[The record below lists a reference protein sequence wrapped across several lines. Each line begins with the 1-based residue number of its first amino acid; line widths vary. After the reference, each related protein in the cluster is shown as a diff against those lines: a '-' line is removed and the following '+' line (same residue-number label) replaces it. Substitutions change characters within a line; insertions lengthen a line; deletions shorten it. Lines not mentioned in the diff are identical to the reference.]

1 MSKIIGFIKANLIVV
16 ISVLLIFVFIPT
28 GYFFANGWNKKVH
41 DAANAAYNDE
51 KQTLTSNGSI
61 TYSLLAVLEGEADLS
76 ESRAPNTAVTR
87 FYQARKAEREEQVQ
101 EVVERGTA
109 FNQGDHIEL
118 VPGILP
124 QAADN
129 KTQKRLG
136 REMAEAIAG
145 TEANPSVYQRK
156 LQRLNAGSPPKADTL
171 AATLSDVKNEQQ
183 KIFENSNAD
192 GKMTVAQAELL
203 EEKLISHR
211 LGEYIGRSKALT
223 FYCSTDA
230 FVNGDAKP
238 MTTGRSSFGSAS
250 KDGFSVIPS
259 EVPPL
264 STIDEAVVF
273 NWLWDFWVISDVL
286 DAAAMAN
293 TSVESGAM
301 AIPSAPIK
309 SIESIRISQIKKVDA
324 EAPSDD
330 ASSGGGGRFRS
341 SPGGSNTKDDDEKQ
355 ATFTG
360 RTGGESNSAF
370 DLRTIEVVVVASS
383 QDLPRFIDAVGKT
396 NYMTVTDVDLEQ
408 VDVWSDLEQGF
419 YYGDDHV
426 VRAKLTIESVWL
438 RSWMTPIMPD
448 PIKLALGVPVIAE
461 IPEGADD

>member
-1 MSKIIGFIKANLIVV
+1 MSKIIDFIKANLIVV
-16 ISVLLIFVFIPT
+16 VSAVMILVFIPT
-28 GYFFANGWNKKVH
+28 GYFFANGWNNKVH
-41 DAANAAYNDE
+41 DAANAAYTKE
-51 KQTLTSNGSI
+51 KRALTSKGSI
-61 TYSLLAVLEGEADLS
+61 TYSLLAVLEGEEDLS

-118 VPGILP
+118 VVGILP
-124 QAADN
+124 RAQDDR
-129 KTQKRLG
+129 TQKRLG

-192 GKMTVAQAELL
+192 GKMTAAQTELL
-203 EEKLISHR
+203 EDKLISHR

-238 MTTGRSSFGSAS
+238 MTTGRSSFGAVS

-293 TSVESGAM
+293 TSAQSGAM
-301 AIPSAPIK
+301 AIPSASVK
-309 SIESIRISQIKKVDA
+309 SIESIRVSQIKKVDA
-324 EAPSDD
+324 EEPSDD
-330 ASSGGGGRFRS
+330 ASGGGRFRS
-341 SPGGSNTKDDDEKQ
+341 GSGGSSKKDDDDKQ
-355 ATFTG
+355 VTFTG

-383 QDLPRFIDAVGKT
+383 QDLPRFIDAIGKT

-408 VDVWSDLEQGF
+408 VDVWSDLEQGY
-419 YYGDDHV
+419 YYGNDHV
-426 VRAKLTIESVWL
+426 VRARISIESVWL